1 MKNKITEMNNTLE
14 GTDNRLNEAEDG
26 SVGITTSEQK
36 TEERIKRNEDSLR
49 ALWDNT
55 KRSNIHTAGVPKRGT
70 REEGPGKLCGGV
82 ATDTS
87 PAWERTQSPT
97 SRKRR
102 ELHTGSARGD
112 SSLRNGPGVSFYIL
126 WSRPCSTGE
135 SSFLNT

>member
-70 REEGPGKLCGGV
+70 
-82 ATDTS
+82 
-87 PAWERTQSPT
+87 
-97 SRKRR
+97 
-102 ELHTGSARGD
+102 
-112 SSLRNGPGVSFYIL
+112 
-126 WSRPCSTGE
+126 
-135 SSFLNT
+135 